1 MRSLYERGYER
12 EGVCKLFRL
21 MDWFMQLPPE
31 VETKFQHDL
40 EEYEE
45 QHHMP
50 YVTAIERMAEARG
63 KAEGKAEG
71 EAQGRILSKI
81 ETLLLALETRFG
93 AVGSEM
99 TKAIQSIEN
108 EELLTLLHKQAILT
122 PTIGEFT
129 EFLDK
134 HRS

>member
-12 EGVCKLFRL
+12 EDVRKLFRL
-21 MDWFMQLPPE
+21 IDWFMQLPPE

-63 KAEGKAEG
+63 
-71 EAQGRILSKI
+71 RILSNI
-81 ETLLLALETRFG
+81 ETLLLAIETRFG

-108 EELLTLLHKQAILT
+108 EELLTLLHKQTILA

-134 HRS
+134 HRN